1 MSSELPPSGEP
12 HIPLHAEDLT
22 VSKLT
27 VAGDMVRVRTVT
39 REHETFV
46 DEALNHERGADRT
59 KTDWPSGRSHSAARS
74 AGRRYDNTSG
84 GGRNPRHRAPP
95 YSERRSSYPATN
107 TGKNR
112 GGEHCEA
119 RSAGRGIGAHMGRRF
134 VHTAPPRRATARGCF
149 PPPRTLARTVLSA
162 FAPTGQTTRC
172 RARLSGLQDAEC
184 DRRSAHVTKASRH
197 RRHVLAHAGSD
208 AQEISEFVVPPA
220 IAPC

>member
-149 PPPRTLARTVLSA
+149 PPPRTLARTANQTETVAGSAAITTQLMSLGVLLWRNSE
-162 FAPTGQTTRC
+162 PTG
-172 RARLSGLQDAEC
+172 RLLAYGCIS
-184 DRRSAHVTKASRH
+184 RRS
-197 RRHVLAHAGSD
+197 
-208 AQEISEFVVPPA
+208 ISA
-220 IAPC
+220 RDGCH